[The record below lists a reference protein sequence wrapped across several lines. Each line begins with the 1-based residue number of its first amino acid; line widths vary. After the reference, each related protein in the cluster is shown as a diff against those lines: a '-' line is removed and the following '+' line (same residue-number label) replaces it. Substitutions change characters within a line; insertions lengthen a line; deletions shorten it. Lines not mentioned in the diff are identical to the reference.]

1 MANSCA
7 FCLPENVFSL
17 VSFLKVLF
25 PEDRLYGGLL
35 FPYSTLNTLFHGL
48 LESIGADE
56 NVVVSLTV
64 AYLKIICPFNVVLK
78 PPPIF
83 FSILQLRGVGK
94 LTSPFV
100 SVCPIISIPV
110 ACLLGNSLIKTQ
122 GTICPEFLNVHNSR
136 AEPLELKVIL
146 SRQRILFF

>member
-78 PPPIF
+78 PPPPF
-83 FSILQLRGVGK
+83 FLVFCNYVELENLPVLSL
-94 LTSPFV
+94 V
-100 SVCPIISIPV
+100 SVQSF
-110 ACLLGNSLIKTQ
+110 Q
-122 GTICPEFLNVHNSR
+122 FL
-136 AEPLELKVIL
+136 
-146 SRQRILFF
+146 